1 MESFN
6 PLWIVAGLG
15 AVTLL
20 IGVVTFIFQAGGWYK
35 NVNSDRNR
43 FNEFMEEVRQDIK
56 KILLRLP
63 SPVATKSSPIRLTD
77 LGEAISD
84 GVNAKGIVN
93 EIADEIIEQARGKT
107 KYQIQELCQDYFKNK
122 YEPDHDTLSV
132 MEMCAFENGVKLEE
146 VRTVL
151 SIELRDRV
159 FELLPD

>member
-1 MESFN
+1 MEF
-6 PLWIVAGLG
+6 G
-15 AVTLL
+15 AITWGSVIAAIAVVTL
-20 IGVVTFIFQAGGWYK
+20 IWRGGMWMGA
-35 NVNSDRNR
+35 VNSDRKS

-146 VRTVL
+146 VHTVL